1 MRKLY
6 YLVILS
12 LPLICQADDYQSS
25 LLVQTGQMRESD
37 LIVRT
42 ITDLESSRICLAFYI
57 RTTGTSPVMNC
68 YDAASGYASSI
79 NQVGNFKEEQLIVRK
94 IKDTLND
101 VSCLVAYVGTA
112 GTSPSIDCY
121 KSRKSGKDD
130 LVRDGH
136 LREGDLDIYRVVDK
150 DSTKTCLVA
159 YVSTSGTA
167 PSLKCYNSQSGGQG
181 GLVQSS
187 SLRKGDL
194 IVRKIVDHA
203 NREECMISYVS
214 TEGTSPSINCFDAVS
229 SPRHSTSPTVSI
241 HSGPIHIFISGVQFL
256 YLRQITG
263 SIRTPHPRHIG
274 SVMLRKYIMHMLPCG
289 YKILGSIFIWYDSC
303 LPMSLGAPW
312 IPPAI
317 HFMHKTQKKWMTPIS
332 G

>member
-1 MRKLY
+1 MKNLY
-6 YLVILS
+6 IFLILS
-12 LPLICQADDYQSS
+12 LPLICQADAYQST

-42 ITDLESSRICLAFYI
+42 VTDLESNRICLAFYI
-57 RTTGTSPVMNC
+57 RTTGTSPVMSC
-68 YDAASGYASSI
+68 YDAVSGFASDI
-79 NQVGNFKEEQLIVRK
+79 HQVGHFKEKQLIVRK
-94 IKDTLND
+94 MKDTLND
-101 VSCLVAYVGTA
+101 VSCLVAYVGIP

-121 KSRKSGKDD
+121 KSRKSATDD

-181 GLVQSS
+181 GLVQVS

-229 SPRHSTSPTVSI
+229 TPQPSTSPTASI
-241 HSGPIHIFISGVQFL
+241 PV
-256 YLRQITG
+256 
-263 SIRTPHPRHIG
+263 TPKR
-274 SVMLRKYIMHMLPCG
+274 
-289 YKILGSIFIWYDSC
+289 
-303 LPMSLGAPW
+303 
-312 IPPAI
+312 
-317 HFMHKTQKKWMTPIS
+317 
-332 G
+332 

>member
-1 MRKLY
+1 MKKLY
-6 YLVILS
+6 IFMILS
-12 LPLICQADDYQSS
+12 LPLICQADAYQST

-42 ITDLESSRICLAFYI
+42 VTDLESSRICLAFYI

-68 YDAASGYASSI
+68 YDAVSGYASNI

-94 IKDTLND
+94 MKDTLND
-101 VSCLVAYVGTA
+101 VSCLVAYVGIP

-121 KSRKSGKDD
+121 KSRKSATDD

-181 GLVQSS
+181 GLVQRGY
-187 SLRKGDL
+187 LRKGDL
-194 IVRKIVDHA
+194 IVRKIVDYA
-203 NREECMISYVS
+203 NREECLISYVS
-214 TEGTSPSINCFDAVS
+214 TEGTSPSINCFDVVS
-229 SPRHSTSPTVSI
+229 TPQLSTSPTASI
-241 HSGPIHIFISGVQFL
+241 PV
-256 YLRQITG
+256 
-263 SIRTPHPRHIG
+263 TPKH
-274 SVMLRKYIMHMLPCG
+274 
-289 YKILGSIFIWYDSC
+289 
-303 LPMSLGAPW
+303 
-312 IPPAI
+312 
-317 HFMHKTQKKWMTPIS
+317 
-332 G
+332 

>member
-1 MRKLY
+1 MKELY
-6 YLVILS
+6 IFVILS
-12 LPLICQADDYQSS
+12 LPLICHADTYEST

-42 ITDLESSRICLAFYI
+42 VTDLESNRICLAFYI

-68 YDAASGYASSI
+68 YDAVSGYASNI
-79 NQVGNFKEEQLIVRK
+79 TQVGNFKEEQLIVRK

-101 VSCLVAYVGTA
+101 VSCLVAYVGLP

-121 KSRKSGKDD
+121 KSIKSGTDD

-150 DSTKTCLVA
+150 DSTKTCLIA

-167 PSLKCYNSQSGGQG
+167 PSLKCYTSHSGGQG

-194 IVRKIVDHA
+194 IVRKIVDYA
-203 NREECMISYVS
+203 NREECLISYVS

-229 SPRHSTSPTVSI
+229 ATQSSTTSTAPITV
-241 HSGPIHIFISGVQFL
+241 
-256 YLRQITG
+256 
-263 SIRTPHPRHIG
+263 TPKR
-274 SVMLRKYIMHMLPCG
+274 
-289 YKILGSIFIWYDSC
+289 
-303 LPMSLGAPW
+303 
-312 IPPAI
+312 
-317 HFMHKTQKKWMTPIS
+317 
-332 G
+332 

>member
-1 MRKLY
+1 MKKLY
-6 YLVILS
+6 IFIILS
-12 LPLICQADDYQSS
+12 LPLLCQADTYQST

-42 ITDLESSRICLAFYI
+42 VTDLESSRICLAFYI

-68 YDAASGYASSI
+68 YDAVFGYASNI

-101 VSCLVAYVGTA
+101 VSCLVAYVGIP

-121 KSRKSGKDD
+121 KSRKSATDD

-167 PSLKCYNSQSGGQG
+167 PSLKCYNSQSGRQG

-194 IVRKIVDHA
+194 IVRKIIDHA
-203 NREECMISYVS
+203 NREECLISYVS
-214 TEGTSPSINCFDAVS
+214 TQGTSPNINCFDVVS
-229 SPRHSTSPTVSI
+229 TPRHTSPPIISI
-241 HSGPIHIFISGVQFL
+241 PV
-256 YLRQITG
+256 
-263 SIRTPHPRHIG
+263 TPKR
-274 SVMLRKYIMHMLPCG
+274 
-289 YKILGSIFIWYDSC
+289 
-303 LPMSLGAPW
+303 
-312 IPPAI
+312 
-317 HFMHKTQKKWMTPIS
+317 
-332 G
+332 

>member
-1 MRKLY
+1 MKYLY
-6 YLVILS
+6 IFMILS
-12 LPLICQADDYQSS
+12 LPLICRADTYEST
-25 LLVQTGQMRESD
+25 LLVQTGEMREGD

-42 ITDLESSRICLAFYI
+42 VTDLESSRICLAFYI

-68 YDAASGYASSI
+68 YDAVSGYASNIS
-79 NQVGNFKEEQLIVRK
+79 QVGNFKEEQLIVRK

-101 VSCLVAYVGTA
+101 ISCLVAYVGTP

-121 KSRKSGKDD
+121 KSRKSATDE

-167 PSLKCYNSQSGGQG
+167 PSLKCYNSNSGGKG
-181 GLVQSS
+181 GLVQSN

-203 NREECMISYVS
+203 NREECLISYVS
-214 TEGTSPSINCFDAVS
+214 TEGTSPGINCFDAVS
-229 SPRHSTSPTVSI
+229 TPLRSVPPTVSI
-241 HSGPIHIFISGVQFL
+241 PVSPK
-256 YLRQITG
+256 R
-263 SIRTPHPRHIG
+263 
-274 SVMLRKYIMHMLPCG
+274 
-289 YKILGSIFIWYDSC
+289 
-303 LPMSLGAPW
+303 
-312 IPPAI
+312 
-317 HFMHKTQKKWMTPIS
+317 
-332 G
+332 